1 MASLVNS
8 KGFIFPIV
16 EQDSVIGS
24 TGLVIYRRELG
35 EDLEIVMLE
44 MDVEQQEERVRA
56 RHEGSQHAVD
66 IIRVGFNISN
76 RGMVASKLCHRQE
89 LVFGP
94 IINLK

>member
-1 MASLVNS
+1 
-8 KGFIFPIV
+8 
-16 EQDSVIGS
+16 
-24 TGLVIYRRELG
+24 
-35 EDLEIVMLE
+35 MLE
-44 MDVEQQEERVRA
+44 MAVEEQEERVKS

-66 IIRVGFNISN
+66 IMRVGFNIFN